1 MNKNKNKILIVDD
14 DEAIINME
22 KLAFSRAGYDVVSA
36 EDGEQ
41 ALKILQRENI
51 HVVFTDLNMPEMNG
65 IELCMAIRKLTPMAV
80 VFAVTGFASLFE
92 LAECREAGFE
102 DYFVK
107 PVNLKKL
114 VETAK
119 NAFEKLNRWKTS

>member
-1 MNKNKNKILIVDD
+1 MADKKILIVDD
-14 DEAIINME
+14 DEAIINMM

-36 EDGEQ
+36 ESGKQ
-41 ALKILQRENI
+41 ALKILQQENI
-51 HVVFTDLNMPEMNG
+51 HVIFTDLNMPDMNG
-65 IELCMAIRKLTPMAV
+65 IELCREIREHMPMAM

-107 PVNLKKL
+107 PVNINKL
-114 VETAK
+114 VQTAE
-119 NAFEKLNRWKTS
+119 NAFEKLGRWKTS

>member
-14 DEAIINME
+14 DEAIIKME
-22 KLAFSRAGYDVVSA
+22 KAAFSRAGYDVVSA
-36 EDGEQ
+36 KSGEQ
-41 ALKILQRENI
+41 ALKILQQENI
-51 HVVFTDLNMPEMNG
+51 NVIFTDLNMPEMNG
-65 IELCMAIRKLTPMAV
+65 IELCMAIRKFTPIAM
-80 VFAVTGFASLFE
+80 VFAVTGYASLFE

-119 NAFEKLNRWKTS
+119 NAFEKLNRWKTN